1 MEKYLYSRKEAKD
14 NTEKRKKI
22 TSTSDKISPLSHLQ
36 CRNFPTFL
44 ATISLLSRS
53 DTLKSKTFS
62 GTSRALTSKLREIA
76 SIYTK
81 NRVKN
86 PHKITLY
93 DRVIILQDIEAL
105 IRTDGSLMMWLL
117 YQFSTW
123 WLCLPS
129 IKLTTRWR
137 KILFFIYNK
146 ENNWKSHWLTLYKP
160 ICALMTHLYHKVF
173 VLQMLHF
180 SYN

>member
-14 NTEKRKKI
+14 NTAGRKKM
-22 TSTSDKISPLSHLQ
+22 TSTCDKISPLSHLQ

-62 GTSRALTSKLREIA
+62 GTSRGLTSKLREIA

-86 PHKITLY
+86 PKKSLY
-93 DRVIILQDIEAL
+93 MIGL
-105 IRTDGSLMMWLL
+105 
-117 YQFSTW
+117 
-123 WLCLPS
+123 
-129 IKLTTRWR
+129 
-137 KILFFIYNK
+137 
-146 ENNWKSHWLTLYKP
+146 
-160 ICALMTHLYHKVF
+160 
-173 VLQMLHF
+173 
-180 SYN
+180 